1 MTLSIEH
8 VVRDVRFALRMF
20 ARAPVVTA
28 AALAT
33 IALGIGANA
42 AIFSAVNAV
51 VLRPLPFPHP
61 ERLWAVTEEN
71 ARMGW
76 HHAMVSTAN
85 YLDWRDGV
93 HAFENVAAYDY
104 SASSETLS
112 GMGESRRVRVVSASA
127 SWRSVGR
134 LGS

>member
-1 MTLSIEH
+1 QEFDSRQPRGYRRGMTLSIEQVMH
-8 VVRDVRFALRMF
+8 DVRFALRMF
-20 ARAPVVTA
+20 ARSPLVTTA
-28 AALAT
+28 AVAT

-61 ERLWAVTEEN
+61 ERLWSVTEEN
-71 ARMGW
+71 PRMGW

-93 HAFENVAAYDY
+93 QAFEHLAAYDY
-104 SASSETLS
+104 S
-112 GMGESRRVRVVSASA
+112 
-127 SWRSVGR
+127 
-134 LGS
+134 